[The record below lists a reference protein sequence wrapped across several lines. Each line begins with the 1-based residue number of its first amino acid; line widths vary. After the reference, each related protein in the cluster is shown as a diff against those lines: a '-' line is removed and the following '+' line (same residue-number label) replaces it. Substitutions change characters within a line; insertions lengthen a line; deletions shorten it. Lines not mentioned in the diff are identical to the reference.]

1 MSEAIPIIETVRQ
14 YLTEHLCHGD
24 RSQLPADDA
33 SLISSRLMDSIITL
47 KLVSYLEDTFGI
59 AFEAHEVTQ
68 ENLDSINKIAVFV
81 HRKQST

>member
-1 MSEAIPIIETVRQ
+1 MSETTVIETIRQ

-24 RSQLPADDA
+24 RSKLPADDA
-33 SLISSRLMDSIITL
+33 SLIASRLMDSIITL

-68 ENLDSINKIAVFV
+68 DNLDSINKITAFV